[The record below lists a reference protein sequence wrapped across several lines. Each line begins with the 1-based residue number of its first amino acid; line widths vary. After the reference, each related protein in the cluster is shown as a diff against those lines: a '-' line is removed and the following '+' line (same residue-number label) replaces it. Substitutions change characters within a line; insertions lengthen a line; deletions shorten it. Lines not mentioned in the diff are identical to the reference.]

1 MKKLIILL
9 LFISSGLYSQS
20 KMLTPNGDTITMYQP
35 LKQEEYDEL
44 GWKEIFI
51 ESDSVLQWTG
61 FITVSVDTVSTYVQ
75 VHDTIEGVLVFIN
88 DWENPEL
95 IVSKAYCVRNRY
107 VLSDAFY
114 YSIDNDYFFI
124 RNKEYEFI
132 DNDVVVTEGDI
143 IIHIENSRIV
153 NWLPKL

>member
-1 MKKLIILL
+1 MQKLIILL
-9 LFISSGLYSQS
+9 LFISSGLYSQ
-20 KMLTPNGDTITMYQP
+20 TIQ
-35 LKQEEYDEL
+35 
-44 GWKEIFI
+44 
-51 ESDSVLQWTG
+51 SDSS
-61 FITVSVDTVSTYVQ
+61 FIWSDLDQTESYILIVDRFDGYVQ
-75 VHDTIEGVLVFIN
+75 VRDTIEGVLVFIN

>member
-1 MKKLIILL
+1 MQKLIILL
-9 LFISSGLYSQS
+9 LFISSGLYSQ
-20 KMLTPNGDTITMYQP
+20 KL
-35 LKQEEYDEL
+35 
-44 GWKEIFI
+44 EIQ
-51 ESDSVLQWTG
+51 SDSLIVWSDLDQTETSILTVDRFDG
-61 FITVSVDTVSTYVQ
+61 FVQ
-75 VHDTIEGVLVFIN
+75 VRDTIEGVLVFIN

>member
-1 MKKLIILL
+1 MMQKLIILL
-9 LFISSGLYSQS
+9 LFISSGLYSQ
-20 KMLTPNGDTITMYQP
+20 KL
-35 LKQEEYDEL
+35 
-44 GWKEIFI
+44 EIQ
-51 ESDSVLQWTG
+51 SDSLIVWSDLDQTETSILTVDRFDG
-61 FITVSVDTVSTYVQ
+61 FVQ
-75 VHDTIEGVLVFIN
+75 VRDTIEGVLVFIN

>member
-1 MKKLIILL
+1 MQKLIILL
-9 LFISSGLYSQS
+9 LFISSGLYSQ
-20 KMLTPNGDTITMYQP
+20 TIQ
-35 LKQEEYDEL
+35 
-44 GWKEIFI
+44 
-51 ESDSVLQWTG
+51 SDSS
-61 FITVSVDTVSTYVQ
+61 FIWSDLDQTESYILIVDRFDGYVQ
-75 VHDTIEGVLVFIN
+75 VRDTIEGVLVFIN

-124 RNKEYEFI
+124 RNKEYEFT
-132 DNDVVVTEGDI
+132 DNEIIVTEGDI

>member
-1 MKKLIILL
+1 MMQKLIILL
-9 LFISSGLYSQS
+9 LFISSGLYSQ
-20 KMLTPNGDTITMYQP
+20 TIQ
-35 LKQEEYDEL
+35 
-44 GWKEIFI
+44 
-51 ESDSVLQWTG
+51 SDSS
-61 FITVSVDTVSTYVQ
+61 FIWSDLDQTESYILIVDRFDGYVQ
-75 VHDTIEGVLVFIN
+75 VRDTIEGVLVFIN

>member
-1 MKKLIILL
+1 MVNKLIILL
-9 LFISSGLYSQS
+9 LFISSGLYSQ
-20 KMLTPNGDTITMYQP
+20 KI
-35 LKQEEYDEL
+35 
-44 GWKEIFI
+44 EIQ
-51 ESDSVLQWTG
+51 SDSLIDWSDLDQTETSILTVDRFDG
-61 FITVSVDTVSTYVQ
+61 FVQ
-75 VHDTIEGVLVFIN
+75 VRDTIEGVLVFIN

>member
-9 LFISSGLYSQS
+9 LFISSGLYSQTIQS
-20 KMLTPNGDTITMYQP
+20 DSSLVWSEPLTLIWDRTTEGREVKDTI
-35 LKQEEYDEL
+35 
-44 GWKEIFI
+44 
-51 ESDSVLQWTG
+51 V
-61 FITVSVDTVSTYVQ
+61 
-75 VHDTIEGVLVFIN
+75 GVLVFIN

-95 IVSKAYCVRNRY
+95 IASKAYCVRNRY
-107 VLSDAFY
+107 VISDALY

>member
-1 MKKLIILL
+1 MMQELSILL
-9 LFISSGLYSQS
+9 LFISSGLYSQ
-20 KMLTPNGDTITMYQP
+20 TIQ
-35 LKQEEYDEL
+35 
-44 GWKEIFI
+44 
-51 ESDSVLQWTG
+51 SDSS
-61 FITVSVDTVSTYVQ
+61 FIWSDLDQTESYILIVDRFDGYVQ
-75 VHDTIEGVLVFIN
+75 VRDTIEGVLVFIN

-107 VLSDAFY
+107 VLSESCY

-124 RNKEYEFI
+124 RNKEYEFT
-132 DNDVVVTEGDI
+132 DNEIIVTEGDI

>member
-9 LFISSGLYSQS
+9 LFISSGLYSQ
-20 KMLTPNGDTITMYQP
+20 TIQ
-35 LKQEEYDEL
+35 
-44 GWKEIFI
+44 
-51 ESDSVLQWTG
+51 SDSSLVWSDLDQTESY
-61 FITVSVDTVSTYVQ
+61 ILTVDRFDGYVQ
-75 VHDTIEGVLVFIN
+75 VRDTIEGVLVFIN

>member
-1 MKKLIILL
+1 MKNLIILL
-9 LFISSGLYSQS
+9 LFISSGLYSQ
-20 KMLTPNGDTITMYQP
+20 TIQ
-35 LKQEEYDEL
+35 
-44 GWKEIFI
+44 
-51 ESDSVLQWTG
+51 SDSSIVWSDLDQTESH
-61 FITVSVDTVSTYVQ
+61 ILTVDRFDGYVQ
-75 VHDTIEGVLVFIN
+75 VRDTIEGVLVFID

-107 VLSDAFY
+107 MLSDALY

>member
-1 MKKLIILL
+1 MMQKLIILL
-9 LFISSGLYSQS
+9 LFISSGLYSQ
-20 KMLTPNGDTITMYQP
+20 TIQ
-35 LKQEEYDEL
+35 
-44 GWKEIFI
+44 
-51 ESDSVLQWTG
+51 SDSS
-61 FITVSVDTVSTYVQ
+61 FIWSDLDQTESYILIVDRFDGYVQ
-75 VHDTIEGVLVFIN
+75 VRDTIEGVLVFIN

-124 RNKEYEFI
+124 RNKEYEFT
-132 DNDVVVTEGDI
+132 DNEIIVTEGDI